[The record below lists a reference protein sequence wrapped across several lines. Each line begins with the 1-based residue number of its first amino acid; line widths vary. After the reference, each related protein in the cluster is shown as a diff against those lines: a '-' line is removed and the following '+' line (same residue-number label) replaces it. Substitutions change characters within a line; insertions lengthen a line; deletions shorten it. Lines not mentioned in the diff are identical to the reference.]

1 MILSLSLSLSLSPF
15 LSLCADVCMCV
26 YVCVCVFCEG
36 LNLTDIL
43 YRMLRDKDPLVR
55 RDRVQGGGT

>member
-1 MILSLSLSLSLSPF
+1 
-15 LSLCADVCMCV
+15 MCV
-26 YVCVCVFCEG
+26 CVCVCVFCEG

-55 RDRVQGGGT
+55 RDRVQGGGTEVGLVDKVGLSCYFFFSMN

>member
-1 MILSLSLSLSLSPF
+1 
-15 LSLCADVCMCV
+15 MCV

-55 RDRVQGGGT
+55 RDRVQGGGA